1 MRMREGCR
9 GTETF
14 TSIKSQEIDKNIG
27 RKVLECDINRS
38 AENVFVTK
46 LN

>member
-1 MRMREGCR
+1 MREGCR

>member
-1 MRMREGCR
+1 MREGCR

-27 RKVLECDINRS
+27 RKGPRV
-38 AENVFVTK
+38 
-46 LN
+46 